1 MHSLP
6 WVPRVT
12 QSGRETSQPLVHFP
26 KAKNGRGWCRARAR
40 NTTQVSQ
47 AYGRNPV
54 PRSALVGGGSQEP
67 ELGVDP
73 SPLTYSTRAPNS
85 SLNRRRNEAFGF
97 SLVSLS

>member
-6 WVPRVT
+6 WVPCVT

-40 NTTQVSQ
+40 NITQVSQ

-67 ELGVDP
+67 ELGVEP
-73 SPLTYSTRAPNS
+73 KS
-85 SLNRRRNEAFGF
+85 SD
-97 SLVSLS
+97 VQHPCHQQ